1 MRFSFVDDSYAFDG
15 YSPSSQPMGGPEKAF
30 ALLPQALAQRGH
42 EVTAFSRTTYA
53 TTVDGAK
60 WEPFDVERPPETDVL
75 VALRQPLLLDQVATA
90 RRRVLWCGGDPAEL
104 DRDAAKA
111 ALARHR
117 PLVLF
122 FSESHRERWTNPLGL
137 EARVFE
143 PGLAPSYFEDS
154 EMRGY
159 EPPRAVATAHPQAG
173 LGWLLTT
180 WIDRIRPQVP
190 RAELHVY
197 SALVNRGSLG
207 GEVAPGVK
215 PLIDLVNAARDRGI
229 LVLRPQGDSGMAE
242 AYRAAH
248 VHLYPGTPHE
258 IFGFTLAESQCLG
271 LPAVVRPSAAVLA
284 ERVVDGQTG
293 RITTNDASFAA
304 AAIDLLSDKV
314 AFARASAKCRELRR
328 ARTWPVAAAEFE
340 SFVA

>member
-1 MRFSFVDDSYAFDG
+1 MRFAFVDDSYAFDG

-42 EVTAFSRTTYA
+42 AVVAFSRTTYA

-60 WEPFDVERPPETDVL
+60 WEPFDVERPADTDVL
-75 VALRQPLLLDQVATA
+75 VALRLPRLLDQVASA

-104 DRDAAKA
+104 DRDEAKA
-111 ALARHR
+111 ALAKHR

-122 FSESHRERWTNPLGL
+122 FSAAHREHWANPLGL

-143 PGLAPSYFEDS
+143 PGLAASYFEDG
-154 EMRGY
+154 EMRAY
-159 EPPRAVATAHPQAG
+159 EPPRAVTTAHPQAG
-173 LGWLLTT
+173 LGWLLTM
-180 WIDRIRPQVP
+180 WIDRIRPLVP
-190 RAELHVY
+190 TAELHVY
-197 SALVNRGSLG
+197 SALLNRGSLG
-207 GEVAPGVK
+207 GDAAPGVK

-229 LVLRPQGDSGMAE
+229 LVVRPQGDSGMAE
-242 AYRAAH
+242 AYRAAR
-248 VHLYPGTPHE
+248 VHLYPGIPNE

-271 LPAVVRPSAAVLA
+271 LPAVVRPSAPVLV

-293 RITTNDASFAA
+293 RITATDASFAA
-304 AAIDLLSDKV
+304 AAIDLLSDKA
-314 AFARASAKCRELRR
+314 AFVRASASCRALRR
-328 ARTWPVAAAEFE
+328 ARTWPIAAAEFE